1 MFSTV
6 LLCKFFLGEMQPAWS
21 DQVKE
26 DGMLKL
32 DQSSKLCEGCVMSN
46 AKGNGTVKPGDEKPC
61 GEKSCLQIQ
70 EGLPPEEGVTLLC
83 VA

>member
-1 MFSTV
+1 MFSTA
-6 LLCKFFLGEMQPAWS
+6 LPCKFFLGELQPAWS

-26 DGMLKL
+26 DGILQL
-32 DQSSKLCEGCVMSN
+32 DQSSKLCEGYVMSK
-46 AKGNGTVKPGDEKPC
+46 AEGNGTVKPGDEKPC

-70 EGLPPEEGVTLLC
+70 EGLPLEEGVTLLS